1 MNRTPIDS
9 GEHDRA
15 HDPYGAASDRI
26 LPFSVDALD
35 ARGRVVKLGASIDA
49 VIRRHAYPEPVSRLL
64 AEAAALAVLL
74 GASLK
79 IDGRFQL
86 QTKTDGPVGMIVV
99 DFRFPDSF
107 RAYARFDEDKVNALP
122 KEQQVSGTLL
132 GKGHLALTIDPSGG
146 DRARYQG
153 LVALDGQSL
162 EQAAH
167 HYFTQSEQIPTRVRL
182 AAGQLYVPGADSR
195 DKLWSAGGLLVQ
207 FLPKA
212 GERVARR
219 DLPGGDA
226 PASYAAP
233 AVKDDAKDD
242 DSWTEARM
250 LADTIED
257 HELIDPMLSAE
268 RLLVR
273 LFHERGVRAFRATTL
288 KESCQCSRARIVA
301 MLRSFTDADR
311 REMIA
316 DDGLIAV
323 TCEFCSARYAV
334 APDEVEAG
342 EVAADAPQI
351 EARPG

>member
-1 MNRTPIDS
+1 MSARPTS
-9 GEHDRA
+9 EGA
-15 HDPYGAASDRI
+15 HDPYGEASDRI

-49 VIRRHAYPEPVSRLL
+49 VIGRHAYPEPVSRLL

-107 RAYARFDEDKVNALP
+107 RAYARFDEIKVAALP
-122 KEQQVSGTLL
+122 KDKRNGGALI
-132 GKGHLALTIDPSGG
+132 GKGHLALTIDPADG

-162 EQAAH
+162 EEAAH

-182 AAGQLYVPGADSR
+182 AAGQLYVPRGGDGNGSG
-195 DKLWSAGGLLVQ
+195 KLWAAGGLLVQ

-212 GERVARR
+212 SERRKVR

-226 PASYAAP
+226 PPSYEAP
-233 AVKDDAKDD
+233 APKED

-273 LFHERGVRAFRATTL
+273 LFHERGVRAFEPTKL
-288 KESCQCSRARIVA
+288 KESCQCSRRRIVT
-301 MLRSFTDADR
+301 MLRSFTEADWH
-311 REMIA
+311 EMIA
-316 DDGLIAV
+316 DDGMITV
-323 TCEFCSARYAV
+323 TCEFCSASYRVVPEEIAL
-334 APDEVEAG
+334 EESQVEAKT
-342 EVAADAPQI
+342 
-351 EARPG
+351 

>member
-1 MNRTPIDS
+1 MTSPPTPE
-9 GEHDRA
+9 GA

-49 VIRRHAYPEPVSRLL
+49 VIGRHAYPQAVSRLL
-64 AEAAALAVLL
+64 AEASALTVLL

-79 IDGRFQL
+79 IEGRFQL
-86 QTKTDGPVGMIVV
+86 QTKTDGAVGMIVV
-99 DFRFPDSF
+99 DFRSPDSF
-107 RAYARFDEDKVNALP
+107 RAYARFDERKIAALP
-122 KEQQVSGTLL
+122 KGKQSGGNLI
-132 GKGHLALTIDPSGG
+132 GHGHLALTIDPADG

-153 LVALDGQSL
+153 LVALEGQSL
-162 EQAAH
+162 EEAAH

-182 AAGQLYVPGADSR
+182 AAGELYVPGGNGSEGGHGSGPSWA
-195 DKLWSAGGLLVQ
+195 AGGLLVQ

-212 GERVARR
+212 SERQQVR

-226 PASYAAP
+226 PPSYEAAP
-233 AVKDDAKDD
+233 APKEDDA
-242 DSWTEARM
+242 WTEARM

-273 LFHERGVRAFRATTL
+273 LFHERGVRAFEPTRV
-288 KESCQCSRARIVA
+288 KEACACSRQRILS
-301 MLRSFTDADR
+301 MLRSFSDADR

-316 DDGLIAV
+316 DDGMITV
-323 TCEFCSARYAV
+323 TCEFCSARYRL
-334 APDEVEAG
+334 APAEVTEH
-342 EVAADAPQI
+342 ADAK
-351 EARPG
+351 A

>member
-1 MNRTPIDS
+1 MNPPPTDA
-9 GEHDRA
+9 GA
-15 HDPYGAASDRI
+15 HDPYGVASDRI

-35 ARGRVVKLGASIDA
+35 TRGRVVKLGASIDA

-99 DFRFPDSF
+99 DFRFPDKF
-107 RAYARFDEDKVNALP
+107 RAYARFDEDKVAALP
-122 KEQQVSGTLL
+122 RDKRNGGALM
-132 GKGHLALTIDPSGG
+132 GKGHLALTIDPAAG

-153 LVALDGQSL
+153 LVALDGQCL
-162 EQAAH
+162 EEAAH
-167 HYFTQSEQIPTRVRL
+167 HYFRQSEQIPTRVRL

-212 GERVARR
+212 GERVRRR

-226 PASYAAP
+226 PASYEAP
-233 AVKDDAKDD
+233 AVKEDDA
-242 DSWTEARM
+242 WTEARM

-273 LFHERGVRAFRATTL
+273 LFHERGVRAFAPTKL
-288 KESCQCSRARIVA
+288 EESCQCSRPRIMA
-301 MLRSFTDADR
+301 MLRSFTDDDR

-316 DDGLIAV
+316 DDGMIAV
-323 TCEFCSARYAV
+323 TCEFCSARYSV
-334 APDEVEAG
+334 APD
-342 EVAADAPQI
+342 QI
-351 EARPG
+351 AREQPEIGAR

>member
-1 MNRTPIDS
+1 MSDTRIEP
-9 GEHDRA
+9 GA

-35 ARGRVVKLGASIDA
+35 ARGRVVKLGATIDA
-49 VIRRHAYPEPVSRLL
+49 VIRRHGYPEPVSRLL

-86 QTKTDGPVGMIVV
+86 QTKSDGPVGMLVV

-107 RAYARFDEDKVNALP
+107 RAYARFDELRINALP
-122 KEQQVSGTLL
+122 KEELTSGALL
-132 GKGHLALTIDPSGG
+132 GKGHLALTIDPTSG

-162 EQAAH
+162 EDAAH
-167 HYFTQSEQIPTRVRL
+167 HYFTQSEKIPTRVRL
-182 AAGQLYVPGADSR
+182 AAGQIYVPGADKSES
-195 DKLWSAGGLLVQ
+195 LWSAGGLLVQ

-212 GERVARR
+212 GARVARR

-226 PASYAAP
+226 PPGAQQGHE
-233 AVKDDAKDD
+233 VKDDDA
-242 DSWTEARM
+242 WTEARM

-257 HELIDPMLSAE
+257 HELIDPLLPAE

-273 LFHERGVRAFRATTL
+273 LYHERGVRAFEATRL

-301 MLRSFTDADR
+301 MLRSFPETDR

-323 TCEFCSARYAV
+323 TCEFCSQHYSV
-334 APDEVEAG
+334 SPN
-342 EVAADAPQI
+342 EVADEPASETPPK
-351 EARPG
+351 EASSG